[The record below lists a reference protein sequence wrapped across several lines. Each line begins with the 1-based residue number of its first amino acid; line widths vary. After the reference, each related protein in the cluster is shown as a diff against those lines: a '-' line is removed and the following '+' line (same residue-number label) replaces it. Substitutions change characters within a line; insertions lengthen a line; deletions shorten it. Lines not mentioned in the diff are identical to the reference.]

1 MGAPPPGVPLTSSQR
16 STLSIATVLG
26 TMMYAIDS
34 TIVNVALPHMQGN
47 LQASQDQAAW
57 ILTSYIVVSAIMTP
71 LAGWLGTRFGLRPV
85 MLASVV
91 GFTVGS
97 MLCGIATD
105 LGQIV
110 AFRVLQGISGAA
122 LVPLGQVVL
131 LQEYPREQH
140 AKVTAL
146 WGMGVLL
153 GPVIGPTLGGWLTD
167 ELSWRW
173 AFYINLP
180 FGLLAF
186 LGMYA
191 TMRRGD
197 GDARRPFDLTGF
209 LLLSLAIGLFQLMM
223 DRGQGEDWFESGEIV
238 AEGFFAALCFYMFIA
253 HSLTSKR
260 PFVDL
265 HLFSNR
271 NFVLSLIVMFAIGI
285 AIFSP
290 TMLLPG
296 FLQQL
301 QGYSP
306 TQAGWLTAARGVSA
320 MFAMMLSGKLVGR
333 VDLRAL
339 MLFGVGSAALSL
351 WMMGQFSLDTP
362 AWRVVAAGLLQ
373 GMGAPM
379 TFVPLSIAAFGT
391 LGGAQRTEAGALLTL
406 TRNIGASVGI
416 SMAVALLARG
426 TQVNQAYLG
435 ENFTPYSTLRWAE
448 IAAQPGDPASSA
460 RLLGEIARQAAGISY
475 ANDFY
480 ILAFATCL
488 ALPLVLML
496 KVQSPPAAAPG
507 AAAAKPAARD
517 EPMLDAGH

>member
-1 MGAPPPGVPLTSSQR
+1 
-16 STLSIATVLG
+16 
-26 TMMYAIDS
+26 
-34 TIVNVALPHMQGN
+34 
-47 LQASQDQAAW
+47 
-57 ILTSYIVVSAIMTP
+57 
-71 LAGWLGTRFGLRPV
+71 
-85 MLASVV
+85 
-91 GFTVGS
+91 
-97 MLCGIATD
+97 
-105 LGQIV
+105 
-110 AFRVLQGISGAA
+110 
-122 LVPLGQVVL
+122 VPLGQVVL

-197 GDARRPFDLTGF
+197 GDTRRPFDLTGF

-238 AEGFFAALCFYMFIA
+238 AEGFFAAL
-253 HSLTSKR
+253 
-260 PFVDL
+260 
-265 HLFSNR
+265 
-271 NFVLSLIVMFAIGI
+271 
-285 AIFSP
+285 
-290 TMLLPG
+290 
-296 FLQQL
+296 
-301 QGYSP
+301 
-306 TQAGWLTAARGVSA
+306 
-320 MFAMMLSGKLVGR
+320 
-333 VDLRAL
+333 
-339 MLFGVGSAALSL
+339 SL

-362 AWRVVAAGLLQ
+362 AWQVVSAGLLQ

-391 LGGAQRTEAGALLTL
+391 LGGAQRTEAGAMLTL
-406 TRNIGASVGI
+406 VRNIGASVGI

-426 TQVNQAYLG
+426 TQVNQSYLA
-435 ENFTPYSTLRWAE
+435 EHFTPYSAMRWAE

-488 ALPLVLML
+488 ALPLVLLL
-496 KVQSPPAAAPG
+496 KVQPPRAPT
-507 AAAAKPAARD
+507 
-517 EPMLDAGH
+517 